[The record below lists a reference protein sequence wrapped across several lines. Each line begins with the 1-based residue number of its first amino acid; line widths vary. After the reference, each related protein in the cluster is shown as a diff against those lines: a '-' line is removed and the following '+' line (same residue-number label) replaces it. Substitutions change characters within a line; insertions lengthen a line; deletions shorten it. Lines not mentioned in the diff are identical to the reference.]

1 MVLFSNT
8 CVLKVGPW
16 ETGQRQFVW
25 DEAPVK
31 FVVAHRHHD
40 GYVQRYDL
48 AQAPRRHAAHL
59 RKCRRDDNRTDVIS
73 DRDLLHWSDVG
84 MDI

>member
-1 MVLFSNT
+1 M
-8 CVLKVGPW
+8 G
-16 ETGQRQFVW
+16 TGQRQFVG

-48 AQAPRRHAAHL
+48 AQVLEGTQRTFASVAG
-59 RKCRRDDNRTDVIS
+59 DDNRIDVIR

-84 MDI
+84 MEI